1 LTHSGWLEC
10 AAQHD
15 KLKCI
20 GHFVDAFRG
29 GLSVISDTTTEV
41 WWGNLVVRSGKL
53 GLCACYTPKLDSRP
67 TFPTI
72 MTSVLE
78 IIPLGGIGEF
88 GMNCMALRYGDEM
101 IILDAGMGFPEET
114 AYGVDVSIPNF
125 EFLEPYRDDITAIVL
140 THGHEDHLG
149 ALPYI
154 LKRFNVPVYCS
165 HFTAGLAESKLEEH
179 ELLGDVLLHRVE
191 PRDVVELGAFTVE
204 FIRVSHSLVDC
215 FSLAIKTPVGTI
227 IHTGDYKVDETP
239 VIGEPIDLRS
249 FRRYGQDGVLAL
261 LSDSTNATVP
271 GRTPSERAVIPA
283 FEEIF
288 VEAKGRII
296 VAAFASSIH
305 RLQIVMDVSQQ
316 FNRRVC
322 VLGRSMQKNVEV
334 ADRLGYLD
342 IPDGLLVSLNQA
354 KLMSDAEVVFLVTG
368 SQGES
373 RAALSQ
379 MATQSYKGL
388 TIDEGDTVV
397 LSARIIPGNE
407 RLISRMIGFIY
418 KRGANIIEEKRRLIH
433 VSGHASQEDIRI
445 LTEAVRPRYVVP
457 IHGEYR
463 MLFRHK
469 EFVKNHLG
477 YAEDDIILIE
487 NGDVLELD
495 GERAA
500 VIDKREVGRTF
511 IDDSGFEE
519 ISSDLIRERK
529 QLAYE
534 GTITLAVTIRD
545 DTGELL
551 GDPRIVAR
559 GVRGLSSNGLG
570 SLGQSSGDDGVAE
583 NDMLKGALLVV
594 SAALAGASRQTLEDD
609 SLLKEHLRV
618 ELKRFIQKQTGS
630 RPVIMPMIIRV

>member
-1 LTHSGWLEC
+1 
-10 AAQHD
+10 
-15 KLKCI
+15 
-20 GHFVDAFRG
+20 
-29 GLSVISDTTTEV
+29 
-41 WWGNLVVRSGKL
+41 
-53 GLCACYTPKLDSRP
+53 
-67 TFPTI
+67 
-72 MTSVLE
+72 
-78 IIPLGGIGEF
+78 
-88 GMNCMALRYGDEM
+88 MNCMSVRYGDEM

-114 AYGVDVSIPNF
+114 AYGVDISIPNF
-125 EFLEPYRDDITAIVL
+125 DFLEEYRDNITAIVL

-149 ALPYI
+149 ALPFI
-154 LKRFNVPVYCS
+154 LKKFNVPVYCS

-179 ELLGDVLLHRVE
+179 DLLGDTLLHRVE
-191 PRDVVELGAFTVE
+191 PRDVVEIGPFTIE

-249 FRRYGQDGVLAL
+249 FRRYGQEGVLAL

-288 VEAKGRII
+288 GEAQGRII

-305 RLQIVMDVSQQ
+305 RLQIVLDIAQQ
-316 FNRRVC
+316 FNRKVC
-322 VLGRSMQKNVEV
+322 VLGRSMQKNVEI

-342 IPDGLLVSLNQA
+342 IPDGLMVNLNQA
-354 KLMSDAEVVFLVTG
+354 KQTKDNRIVFLVTG

-379 MATQSYKGL
+379 MATQSYKGMS
-388 TIDEGDTVV
+388 IEEGDTVV

-407 RLISRMIGFIY
+407 RTISRMIGFIY

-445 LTEAVRPRYVVP
+445 MTEAVRPKFVVP

-469 EFVKNHLG
+469 EFIKNHVG
-477 YAEDDIILIE
+477 YAEENIILIE

-500 VIDKREVGRTF
+500 VVNKRDIGRTF

-519 ISSDLIRERK
+519 IERETVRERK
-529 QLAYE
+529 QLASE
-534 GTITLAVTIRD
+534 GMVTVIVTID
-545 DTGELL
+545 PETGELQAS
-551 GDPRIVAR
+551 PEIVMR
-559 GVRGLSSNGLG
+559 GVQGFDGANG
-570 SLGQSSGDDGVAE
+570 SL
-583 NDMLKGALLVV
+583 NDARRVIE
-594 SAALAGASRQTLEDD
+594 AAVTGASRDMLRDP

-618 ELKRFIQKQTGS
+618 ELKRFIQKLTGA
-630 RPVIMPMIIRV
+630 RPVIMPVVVEVNSAEEVYEPVA

>member
-1 LTHSGWLEC
+1 
-10 AAQHD
+10 
-15 KLKCI
+15 
-20 GHFVDAFRG
+20 
-29 GLSVISDTTTEV
+29 
-41 WWGNLVVRSGKL
+41 
-53 GLCACYTPKLDSRP
+53 
-67 TFPTI
+67 
-72 MTSVLE
+72 
-78 IIPLGGIGEF
+78 
-88 GMNCMALRYGDEM
+88 MNCMAVRYEDEM

-114 AYGVDVSIPNF
+114 AYGVDVCIPNF
-125 EFLEPYRDDITAIVL
+125 DFLEEYRDNITAIVL

-149 ALPYI
+149 ALPYV
-154 LKRFNVPVYCS
+154 LKKFNVPVYCS
-165 HFTAGLAESKLEEH
+165 HFTAGIAESMLQAH
-179 ELLGDVLLHRVE
+179 NLLGDTLMHRVE
-191 PRDVVELGAFTVE
+191 PRDVVDIGVFSVE
-204 FIRVSHSLVDC
+204 FIRVSHSLIDC

-249 FRRYGQDGVLAL
+249 FRRYGQEGVLAL

-288 VEAKGRII
+288 AEARGRII

-305 RLQIVMDVSQQ
+305 RLQIVLDIAQQ
-316 FNRRVC
+316 FNRKVC
-322 VLGRSMQKNVEV
+322 VLGRSMLKNVEI

-342 IPDGLLVSLNQA
+342 IPEGLLIPLNEAKQA
-354 KLMSDAEVVFLVTG
+354 RDHEVVFLVTG

-379 MATQSYKGL
+379 MASQSYKCM

-407 RLISRMIGFIY
+407 RLISRMIGMIY
-418 KRGANIIEEKRRLIH
+418 KRGANIIQETRSLWH

-445 LTEAVRPRYVVP
+445 MTEAVRPKFVGP

-477 YAEDDIILIE
+477 YAEENIILIE

-495 GERAA
+495 GERAV
-500 VIDKREVGRTF
+500 VIDKREIGRTF

-519 ISSDLIRERK
+519 IGSETVRERK

-534 GTITLAVTIRD
+534 GTVTVVVTVD
-545 DTGELL
+545 DETGELVGEPKIL
-551 GDPRIVAR
+551 AR
-559 GVRGLSSNGLG
+559 GVRGLSTTNGATSAIRDQANSTL
-570 SLGQSSGDDGVAE
+570 LDDAKRV
-583 NDMLKGALLVV
+583 LT
-594 SAALAGASRQTLEDD
+594 SATVGASRQTLEDD

-630 RPVIMPMIIRV
+630 RPVITPVVVRV

>member
-1 LTHSGWLEC
+1 MSSALIRVTR
-10 AAQHD
+10 A
-15 KLKCI
+15 I
-20 GHFVDAFRG
+20 
-29 GLSVISDTTTEV
+29 LS
-41 WWGNLVVRSGKL
+41 RFM
-53 GLCACYTPKLDSRP
+53 A
-67 TFPTI
+67 
-72 MTSVLE
+72 SVLE

-88 GMNCMALRYGDEM
+88 GMNCMAVRYGDEM
-101 IILDAGMGFPEET
+101 LILDAGMGFPEES
-114 AYGVDVSIPNF
+114 AYGVDVCIPNF
-125 EFLEPYRDDITAIVL
+125 DFLEEYGDDITAIIL

-149 ALPYI
+149 ALPYL

-179 ELLGDVLLHRVE
+179 DLLGDILLHRVS
-191 PRDVVELGAFTVE
+191 PRDVVEIGPFTVE

-249 FRRYGQDGVLAL
+249 FRRYGQEGVLAL

-288 VEAKGRII
+288 AEASGRLI

-305 RLQIVMDVSQQ
+305 RLQIVLDVAQQ
-316 FNRRVC
+316 FDRHVC
-322 VLGRSMQKNVEV
+322 VLGRSMQKNFEV

-342 IPDGLLVSLNQA
+342 IPDGLLVSLNEA
-354 KLMSDAEVVFLVTG
+354 KMMSDDEIVFLVTG

-388 TIDEGDTVV
+388 VIDEGDTVV

-418 KRGANIIEEKRRLIH
+418 KRGANIIEEKRRLVH
-433 VSGHASQEDIRI
+433 VSGHASQDDIRI
-445 LTEAVRPRYVVP
+445 MTEAVRPKFVVP

-477 YAEDDIILIE
+477 YSEDNIILIE

-500 VIDKREVGRTF
+500 IIDKREIGRTF
-511 IDDSGFEE
+511 IDETGFKEIDSET
-519 ISSDLIRERK
+519 IRERK

-534 GTITLAVTIRD
+534 GAVTVVVTVD
-545 DTGELL
+545 EETGQLDGE
-551 GDPRIVAR
+551 PKIIAR
-559 GVRGLSSNGLG
+559 GVRGLS
-570 SLGQSSGDDGVAE
+570 AE
-583 NDMLKGALLVV
+583 NGFGARPDYLVEEAKRV
-594 SAALAGASRQTLEDD
+594 VASIAGASRQTLSDE
-609 SLLKEHLRV
+609 SLLKEHVRV
-618 ELKRFIQKQTGS
+618 ELKRFIQKQTGA
-630 RPVIMPMIIRV
+630 RPVITPVIVFI

>member
-1 LTHSGWLEC
+1 
-10 AAQHD
+10 
-15 KLKCI
+15 
-20 GHFVDAFRG
+20 
-29 GLSVISDTTTEV
+29 
-41 WWGNLVVRSGKL
+41 
-53 GLCACYTPKLDSRP
+53 
-67 TFPTI
+67 
-72 MTSVLE
+72 MTSALE

-88 GMNCMALRYGDEM
+88 GMNCMAVRYEDEM
-101 IILDAGMGFPEET
+101 LILDAGMGFPEET
-114 AYGVDVSIPNF
+114 AYGVDVCIPNF
-125 EFLEPYRDDITAIVL
+125 DFLEPYRNHITAIVL

-154 LKRFNVPVYCS
+154 LKKFNVPVYCS

-179 ELLGDVLLHRVE
+179 ELTGDVLLHRVE
-191 PRDVVELGAFTVE
+191 PRDVVDIGVFTVE

-249 FRRYGQDGVLAL
+249 FRRYGQEGVLAL

-288 VEAKGRII
+288 AEAGGRII

-305 RLQIVMDVSQQ
+305 RLQIVIDIAQQ
-316 FNRRVC
+316 FNRKVC
-322 VLGRSMQKNVEV
+322 VLGRSMQKNVEIS
-334 ADRLGYLD
+334 DRLGYLD
-342 IPDGLLVSLNQA
+342 IHDGLLVSLNEA
-354 KLMSDAEVVFLVTG
+354 KQMRHHEIVFLVTG
-368 SQGES
+368 SQGEA

-388 TIDEGDTVV
+388 MIDEGDTVV

-407 RLISRMIGFIY
+407 RLISRMIGMIY
-418 KRGANIIEEKRRLIH
+418 KRGANIIEEKRRLVH

-445 LTEAVRPRYVVP
+445 MTEAVRPKFVIP

-477 YAEDDIILIE
+477 YKEENIVLIE

-495 GERAA
+495 GERA
-500 VIDKREVGRTF
+500 VIIEKREVPRTF
-511 IDDSGFEE
+511 IDDTGFEE
-519 ISSDLIRERK
+519 ITGETVRQRR
-529 QLAYE
+529 QMAYE
-534 GTITLAVTIRD
+534 GMVTLIVTINAQ
-545 DTGELL
+545 TGELQS
-551 GDPRIVAR
+551 PPEIVTR
-559 GVRGLSSNGLG
+559 GVRGFDSANG
-570 SLGQSSGDDGVAE
+570 SLKDAQRVVA
-583 NDMLKGALLVV
+583 
-594 SAALAGASRQTLEDD
+594 AAIAGASRQTLEDE
-609 SLLKEHLRV
+609 SLLKEHIRV
-618 ELKRFIQKQTGS
+618 ELKRFIQKLTGA
-630 RPVIMPMIIRV
+630 RPVIMPVVVQV

>member
-1 LTHSGWLEC
+1 MS
-10 AAQHD
+10 
-15 KLKCI
+15 
-20 GHFVDAFRG
+20 
-29 GLSVISDTTTEV
+29 
-41 WWGNLVVRSGKL
+41 N
-53 GLCACYTPKLDSRP
+53 
-67 TFPTI
+67 
-72 MTSVLE
+72 VLE

-88 GMNCMALRYGDEM
+88 GMNCMAVRYEDEM
-101 IILDAGMGFPEET
+101 LILDAGMGFPEET
-114 AYGVDVSIPNF
+114 AYGVDVCIPNF
-125 EFLEPYRDDITAIVL
+125 DFLEEYRDHITAIVL

-149 ALPYI
+149 ALPYL
-154 LKRFNVPVYCS
+154 LKKFNVPVYCS

-179 ELLGDVLLHRVE
+179 DLVDNTLVHRVA
-191 PRDVVELGAFTVE
+191 PRDVVDIGQFSVE

-249 FRRYGQDGVLAL
+249 FRRYGQEGVLAL

-288 VEAKGRII
+288 AEAQGRII

-305 RLQIVMDVSQQ
+305 RLQIVLDVAQQ

-322 VLGRSMQKNVEV
+322 IVGRSMHKNVEV

-342 IPDGLLVSLNQA
+342 IPDGLLVSVNEA
-354 KLMSDAEVVFLVTG
+354 KKMRKHEIVFLVTG

-379 MATQSYKGL
+379 MASQSFKGL
-388 TIDEGDTVV
+388 MIDEGDTVV

-407 RLISRMIGFIY
+407 RLISRMIGMIY

-445 LTEAVRPRYVVP
+445 MTEAVRPKFVVP

-477 YAEDDIILIE
+477 YAEENIILIE

-495 GERAA
+495 GERAT
-500 VIDKREVGRTF
+500 VVEKRDVPRTF

-519 ISSDLIRERK
+519 ITSETVRQRK
-529 QLAYE
+529 QMAYE
-534 GTITLAVTIRD
+534 GIVTLIVTID
-545 DTGELL
+545 AETGELQS
-551 GDPRIVAR
+551 PPEIVSR
-559 GVRGLSSNGLG
+559 GVRGFDSSNGNVKDA
-570 SLGQSSGDDGVAE
+570 QR
-583 NDMLKGALLVV
+583 VV
-594 SAALAGASRQTLEDD
+594 TAALAGASRQTMQDET
-609 SLLKEHLRV
+609 LLKEHLRV
-618 ELKRFIQKQTGS
+618 ELKRFIQKLTGA
-630 RPVIMPMIIRV
+630 RPVIMPVLVQV

>member
-1 LTHSGWLEC
+1 
-10 AAQHD
+10 
-15 KLKCI
+15 
-20 GHFVDAFRG
+20 
-29 GLSVISDTTTEV
+29 
-41 WWGNLVVRSGKL
+41 
-53 GLCACYTPKLDSRP
+53 
-67 TFPTI
+67 
-72 MTSVLE
+72 
-78 IIPLGGIGEF
+78 
-88 GMNCMALRYGDEM
+88 MNCMSVRYGDEM

-114 AYGVDVSIPNF
+114 AYGVDISIPNF
-125 EFLEPYRDDITAIVL
+125 EFLEEYRDNIVAIVL
-140 THGHEDHLG
+140 THGHEDHIG
-149 ALPYI
+149 ALPFI
-154 LKRFNVPVYCS
+154 LKKFNVPVYCS
-165 HFTAGLAESKLEEH
+165 HFTAGLAESKLDEH
-179 ELLGDVLLHRVE
+179 DLLGDTLLHRVA
-191 PRDVVELGAFTVE
+191 PRDVVEIGPFSVE

-227 IHTGDYKVDETP
+227 IHTGDYKVDETA

-249 FRRYGQDGVLAL
+249 FRRYGQEGVLAL

-288 VEAKGRII
+288 AEASGRII

-305 RLQIVMDVSQQ
+305 RLQIVLDVSQQ
-316 FNRRVC
+316 FNRKVC
-322 VLGRSMQKNVEV
+322 VLGRSMLKNVEV

-342 IPDGLLVSLNQA
+342 IPDGSLVPLNEA
-354 KLMSDAEVVFLVTG
+354 KPMRDHEIVVLVTG

-379 MATQSYKGL
+379 MASQSYKGL
-388 TIDEGDTVV
+388 MIDEGDTVV

-407 RLISRMIGFIY
+407 RLISRMIGMIY

-433 VSGHASQEDIRI
+433 VSGHASQEDIKI
-445 LTEAVRPRYVVP
+445 MTEAVRPKFVVP

-477 YAEDDIILIE
+477 YREENIVLIE

-519 ISSDLIRERK
+519 ITSDLIRERK

-534 GTITLAVTIRD
+534 GTITLAVTIKS

-551 GDPRIVAR
+551 GEPRIVAR
-559 GVRGLSSNGLG
+559 GVRALSSNGAGTLP
-570 SLGQSSGDDGVAE
+570 QAVGDNGGAQK
-583 NDMLKGALLVV
+583 DMLKDA
-594 SAALAGASRQTLEDD
+594 
-609 SLLKEHLRV
+609 
-618 ELKRFIQKQTGS
+618 
-630 RPVIMPMIIRV
+630 

>member
-1 LTHSGWLEC
+1 MS
-10 AAQHD
+10 
-15 KLKCI
+15 
-20 GHFVDAFRG
+20 
-29 GLSVISDTTTEV
+29 
-41 WWGNLVVRSGKL
+41 N
-53 GLCACYTPKLDSRP
+53 
-67 TFPTI
+67 
-72 MTSVLE
+72 VLE

-88 GMNCMALRYGDEM
+88 GMNCMSVRYGDEM

-114 AYGVDVSIPNF
+114 AYGVDISIPNF
-125 EFLEPYRDDITAIVL
+125 EFLEEYRDNIVAVVL

-149 ALPYI
+149 ALPFI
-154 LKRFNVPVYCS
+154 LKKFNVPVYCS

-179 ELLGDVLLHRVE
+179 DLLGDVLLHRVS
-191 PRDVVELGAFTVE
+191 PRDVVEIGPFTIE

-249 FRRYGQDGVLAL
+249 FRRYGQEGVLAL

-288 VEAKGRII
+288 AEAPGRII

-305 RLQIVMDVSQQ
+305 RLQIVLDTAQQ
-316 FNRRVC
+316 FDRKVC
-322 VLGRSMQKNVEV
+322 VLGRSMQKNVEI

-342 IPDGLLVSLNQA
+342 IPDGLLVPLNEA
-354 KLMSDAEVVFLVTG
+354 KQMRDNRIVFLVTG

-379 MATQSYKGL
+379 MAVQSYKGMA
-388 TIDEGDTVV
+388 IEEGDTVV

-445 LTEAVRPRYVVP
+445 MTEAVRPKFVVP

-469 EFVKNHLG
+469 EFIKNHVG
-477 YAEDDIILIE
+477 YREEDIILIE

-500 VIDKREVGRTF
+500 VVNKREIGRTF
-511 IDDSGFEE
+511 IDDTGFEQIE
-519 ISSDLIRERK
+519 RETVRERK
-529 QLAYE
+529 QMAAE
-534 GTITLAVTIRD
+534 GIVTLIVTID
-545 DTGELL
+545 GETGELQAM
-551 GDPRIVAR
+551 PEIVVR
-559 GVRGLSSNGLG
+559 GVQGFDGADG
-570 SLGQSSGDDGVAE
+570 SLKDAQRVIE
-583 NDMLKGALLVV
+583 
-594 SAALAGASRQTLEDD
+594 AAVTGASRDMLADQ
-609 SLLKEHLRV
+609 SLLKEHVRV
-618 ELKRFIQKQTGS
+618 ELKRFIQKLTGA
-630 RPVIMPMIIRV
+630 RPVIMPVVVQV

>member
-1 LTHSGWLEC
+1 MS
-10 AAQHD
+10 
-15 KLKCI
+15 
-20 GHFVDAFRG
+20 
-29 GLSVISDTTTEV
+29 
-41 WWGNLVVRSGKL
+41 
-53 GLCACYTPKLDSRP
+53 
-67 TFPTI
+67 
-72 MTSVLE
+72 SVLE

-88 GMNCMALRYGDEM
+88 GMNCMAVRYGDEM
-101 IILDAGMGFPEET
+101 LILDAGMGFPEET
-114 AYGVDVSIPNF
+114 AYGVDVCIPDF
-125 EFLEPYRDDITAIVL
+125 DFLEEFRDHITAIVL

-154 LKRFNVPVYCS
+154 LKKFNVPVYCS
-165 HFTAGLAESKLEEH
+165 YFTAGLAESKLEEH
-179 ELLGDVLLHRVE
+179 DLTADTLLHRVA
-191 PRDVVELGAFTVE
+191 PRDVVDIGAFTVE

-249 FRRYGQDGVLAL
+249 FRRYGQEGVLAL

-288 VEAKGRII
+288 GEAKGRII

-305 RLQIVMDVSQQ
+305 RLQIVLDVAQQ
-316 FNRRVC
+316 FARKVC

-342 IPDGLLVSLNQA
+342 IPDGLLIPLNEA
-354 KLMSDAEVVFLVTG
+354 KHLAEEEIVLLVTG

-407 RLISRMIGFIY
+407 RLISRMIGNIY
-418 KRGANIIEEKRRLIH
+418 KRGANIIEEKRRLVH

-445 LTEAVRPRYVVP
+445 MTEAVRPKFVVP

-469 EFVKNHLG
+469 EFVRNHLG
-477 YAEDDIILIE
+477 YDESQIILIE

-500 VIDKREVGRTF
+500 VVNRREIGRTF
-511 IDDSGFEE
+511 IDDTGFEE
-519 ISSDLIRERK
+519 IERETVRERK
-529 QLAYE
+529 QMAYE
-534 GTITLAVTIRD
+534 GIVTLVVVVDAR
-545 DTGELL
+545 TGELEM
-551 GDPRIVAR
+551 PPEIVTR
-559 GVRGLSSNGLG
+559 GVRGFDSANGGLKDA
-570 SLGQSSGDDGVAE
+570 QQVVA
-583 NDMLKGALLVV
+583 
-594 SAALAGASRQTLEDD
+594 AAITGASRETLRNEE
-609 SLLKEHLRV
+609 LLKEHVRL
-618 ELKRFIQKQTGS
+618 ELKRFIQKLSGAK
-630 RPVIMPMIIRV
+630 PVILPVVRQI